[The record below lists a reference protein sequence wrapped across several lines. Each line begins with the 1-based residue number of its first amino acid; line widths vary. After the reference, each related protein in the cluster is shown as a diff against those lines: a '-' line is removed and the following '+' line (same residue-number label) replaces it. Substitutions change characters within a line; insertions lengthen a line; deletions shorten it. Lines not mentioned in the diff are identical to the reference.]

1 MEILKG
7 LECNIEKNL
16 KLVIIVQQNCIGKV
30 LVCILFFEY
39 LLKDFDLRQLYSVWW
54 LIEVILLTEG
64 LLVIASGLT
73 SWDVALAQQC

>member
-30 LVCILFFEY
+30 LVCILFYECCVESNKLTMPQMPY
-39 LLKDFDLRQLYSVWW
+39 IDERGHT
-54 LIEVILLTEG
+54 ILLGNG
-64 LLVIASGLT
+64 LGSEFSG
-73 SWDVALAQQC
+73 S